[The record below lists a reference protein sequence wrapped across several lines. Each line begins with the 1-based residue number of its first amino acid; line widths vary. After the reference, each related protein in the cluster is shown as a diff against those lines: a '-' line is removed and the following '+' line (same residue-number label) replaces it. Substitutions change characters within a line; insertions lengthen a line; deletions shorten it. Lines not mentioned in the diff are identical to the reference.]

1 MSAAAALR
9 QSHYLSSIG
18 VNLDSR
24 GLEFG
29 KMSEDEAL
37 NVGNLCDSTIIS
49 TGLQQLYLSAIA
61 DKDEEIDGFVLRC
74 KNKEILAIC
83 VVSYLD
89 DLQVQST
96 FRSQSISLGSYIVV
110 PEISLLCSKSQIK
123 MGLGGLLLLLV
134 LHELL
139 HDKARCRGAAFL
151 KPAINGRQE
160 LIKFYKKYQFHHVS
174 SKASSESDRYNILF
188 CSDISIPLL
197 NPPST
202 HLLKL
207 INSGNDTPCTSSVM
221 ETCAREVAKRRH

>member
-37 NVGNLCDSTIIS
+37 NVGNLCDPNIIS

-96 FRSQSISLGSYIVV
+96 FRS
-110 PEISLLCSKSQIK
+110 
-123 MGLGGLLLLLV
+123 
-134 LHELL
+134 
-139 HDKARCRGAAFL
+139 
-151 KPAINGRQE
+151 
-160 LIKFYKKYQFHHVS
+160 
-174 SKASSESDRYNILF
+174 
-188 CSDISIPLL
+188 
-197 NPPST
+197 
-202 HLLKL
+202 
-207 INSGNDTPCTSSVM
+207 
-221 ETCAREVAKRRH
+221 